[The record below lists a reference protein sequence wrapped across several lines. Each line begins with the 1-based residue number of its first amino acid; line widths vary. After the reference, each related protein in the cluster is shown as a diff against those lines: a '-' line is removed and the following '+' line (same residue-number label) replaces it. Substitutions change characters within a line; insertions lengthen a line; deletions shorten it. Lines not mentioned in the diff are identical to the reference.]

1 MADKNEIMTALRE
14 LKEKRLLSSEAE
26 ALMKPYAGASFDLRL
41 DFVSSSRSFGRQKI
55 HHTTTAKRFYV
66 LQKNGGSSA
75 MFYLVQ
81 RTTSS

>member
-41 DFVSSSRSFGRQKI
+41 DFVSSSRSFGRQKDPSYDDGQ
-55 HHTTTAKRFYV
+55 KVYV

-75 MFYLVQ
+75 MFYLVL

>member
-41 DFVSSSRSFGRQKI
+41 DLFPRPVLLVGKKI
-55 HHTTTAKRFYV
+55 HHTTTAKKFYV

-75 MFYLVQ
+75 MFYLVL
-81 RTTSS
+81 RITSS